1 MNVVLWV
8 AGLRILAALLVVSVV
23 WPGLLEPWRGARCA
37 SAHANTRRN
46 TR

>member
-23 WPGLLEPWRGARCA
+23 WPGLLEPWRWMRCA
-37 SAHANTRRN
+37 GAHANTRRD

>member
-8 AGLRILAALLVVSVV
+8 AGLRVLSALLIVSIV
-23 WPGLLEPWRGARCA
+23 WPGLLEPRRWARCA
-37 SAHANTRRN
+37 EARANTRRT

>member
-8 AGLRILAALLVVSVV
+8 AGLRVLAALLIVSVV
-23 WPGLLEPWRGARCA
+23 WPGLLEPWRWARCA
-37 SAHANTRRN
+37 DARTNTRRV